1 MHDTIPET
9 CDKCGCTPTVDPETD
24 VIDLIQVCGISLGVQ
39 LDREHW
45 LCSTC
50 AAEFGGGTDG
60 DECTPA
66 KVQPCPCGSWE
77 EHEVW
82 TRGGAPK
89 MVKTQQALISED
101 GTLCCLECGAA
112 IMAATQDTS
121 WALDRLSILVTA
133 LQCYAGGEHP
143 REVYPFSSLPR
154 PVTQSGRI
162 SGRLGRREVRYLL
175 DALGLTEEQQE
186 ALDNR

>member
-24 VIDLIQVCGISLGVQ
+24 VIDLIQVCGITLGVQ

-50 AAEFGGGTDG
+50 AAEFGGGTGG
-60 DECTPA
+60 D
-66 KVQPCPCGSWE
+66 
-77 EHEVW
+77 
-82 TRGGAPK
+82 
-89 MVKTQQALISED
+89 D
-101 GTLCCLECGAA
+101 
-112 IMAATQDTS
+112 D

-133 LQCYAGGEHP
+133 LQCFAGGESP
-143 REVYPFSSLPR
+143 GQVAAFGR
-154 PVTQSGRI
+154 PAWEQDNPAI
-162 SGRLGRREVRYLL
+162 SHEDLTKWDIQRML
-175 DALGLTEEQQE
+175 DALGLTEEQQQ

>member
-1 MHDTIPET
+1 MTTRLERQEHRAMNDTIPTT

-24 VIDLIQVCGISLGVQ
+24 VIDLVQVCGITLGVQ

-50 AAEFGGGTDG
+50 AAEFGGGTDY
-60 DECTPA
+60 DEELA
-66 KVQPCPCGSWE
+66 E
-77 EHEVW
+77 L
-82 TRGGAPK
+82 TRGISSLCSETESGHAYEPG
-89 MVKTQQALISED
+89 VVVAALED
-101 GTLCCLECGAA
+101 VLSQRQEYVR
-112 IMAATQDTS
+112 TS

-133 LQCYAGGEHP
+133 LQCFAGGESP
-143 REVYPFSSLPR
+143 GQVAAFGR
-154 PVTQSGRI
+154 PAAEQEDPSI
-162 SGRLGRREVRYLL
+162 SYEDLTTWDIQRML